1 MNFVAVVDCGFI
13 QKCIFSFMFR
23 LFSSI
28 FSCLSFILTFYTTI
42 FHFILITPQPPISSP
57 PPAFKKYLP
66 PVARSVSR
74 QNFQK
79 TMEPLTSKPAAKSWT
94 YITSMANRM
103 VPKRWNF
110 GAATSQYWR
119 DNLPHKQ
126 KKLDNLTGKNGS
138 NDSKLPM
145 LKIKTQVKIEDSK
158 VRAVEDSFK
167 REGKIV
173 SNSFLRRKCSQLL
186 SCYATSKTC
195 RVAFLSTNCSNIM

>member
-1 MNFVAVVDCGFI
+1 
-13 QKCIFSFMFR
+13 
-23 LFSSI
+23 
-28 FSCLSFILTFYTTI
+28 
-42 FHFILITPQPPISSP
+42 
-57 PPAFKKYLP
+57 
-66 PVARSVSR
+66 
-74 QNFQK
+74 
-79 TMEPLTSKPAAKSWT
+79 MEPLTSKPASKSWT

-126 KKLDNLTGKNGS
+126 KKLNNLTGNGS
-138 NDSKLPM
+138 NDPRLPM
-145 LKIKTQVKIEDSK
+145 LKMRTKVEVEDSK
-158 VRAVEDSFK
+158 VQAVEDSFK

-195 RVAFLSTNCSNIM
+195 RVAFLSTNCSNVM